1 MKIPE
6 TRAARERF
14 ALRRDP
20 VDHRLD
26 LYVPDEPGIVH
37 GYAADSLAFA
47 SQGAWI
53 AKRKTAFAENN
64 RSWEAFCGANVRVI
78 LPQSFDTGEPAAC
91 AKCVELATLWA
102 ATPEGTR

>member
-37 GYAADSLAFA
+37 
-47 SQGAWI
+47 QGAWI